1 MIYVI
6 IQLLKMFC
14 FLVVTGG
21 AEMFKFGLL
30 HIALNIGLLVL
41 LIALLCMI
49 IAALWKYL
57 RK

>member
-1 MIYVI
+1 
-6 IQLLKMFC
+6 
-14 FLVVTGG
+14 
-21 AEMFKFGLL
+21 MFKSGLL